1 MVAPEAHTVTVF
13 PPGPTPARYFPSGD
27 TAAMDSGGRVRGWAG
42 STAAG
47 LACTMDVQP
56 WFCMTAPVRLKAGM
70 TAPTAPA
77 VTWVSQ
83 AHRNQACSLAT

>member
-42 STAAG
+42 
-47 LACTMDVQP
+47 
-56 WFCMTAPVRLKAGM
+56 CMTAPVRLKAGM

-77 VTWVSQ
+77 VTWVSE